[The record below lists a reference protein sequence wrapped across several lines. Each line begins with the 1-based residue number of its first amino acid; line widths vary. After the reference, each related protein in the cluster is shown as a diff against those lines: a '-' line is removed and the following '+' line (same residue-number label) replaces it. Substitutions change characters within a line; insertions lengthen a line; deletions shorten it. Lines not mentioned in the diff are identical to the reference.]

1 MELGISVIIP
11 LYNKRDYIQRSIR
24 SVLNQTF
31 SELECIVVDDG
42 STDDSLDIIG
52 GIEDDRIKFI
62 RKKNGGVSSARNLGI
77 KASKFEYLAFLD
89 ADDYWAPSYLEEIS
103 ELIGKYPN
111 RCLYFS
117 SYYRVENGGEKT
129 VKSSP
134 TLAKTNNSVVFNLF
148 DYFKNYHNY
157 ELPFHT
163 SCCVVDKK
171 AILEVGDF
179 DERISYYE
187 DYDFFSRVS
196 TQSEIVY
203 INKPLSFYN
212 CDVDAENR
220 LTGKRPPIDK
230 HWASQILFGFLSKSG
245 NTNVIYFV
253 NNMAVYLLWKYE
265 GDRLYRDKVKIIR
278 KLIDTNFLSKKSL
291 VFFYFPKWLIQFFIY
306 LKNRFNPYN

>member
-1 MELGISVIIP
+1 MYNKEDYIGRCLESVI
-11 LYNKRDYIQRSIR
+11 
-24 SVLNQTF
+24 NQTQGNY
-31 SELECIVVDDG
+31 ECIVVDDG
-42 STDDSLDIIG
+42 SVDQSLAIVTAFSDK
-52 GIEDDRIKFI
+52 RIRVISKD
-62 RKKNGGVSSARNLGI
+62 NGGVSSARNVGI
-77 KASKFEYLAFLD
+77 QSAKYDYLAFLD
-89 ADDYWAPSYLEEIS
+89 ADDYWAPTYLEEIS

-117 SYYRVENGGEKT
+117 SYYRVENGGVKT

-134 TLAKTNNSVVFNLF
+134 TLARTNNTVVFNLF
-148 DYFKNYHNY
+148 NFFKNYHSY

-179 DERISYYE
+179 DERIYYYE

-212 CDVDAENR
+212 CDVDEENR

-230 HWASQILFGFLSKSG
+230 HWASQILFGLLSKSK
-245 NTNVIYFV
+245 NSNVIYFV

-265 GDRLYRDKVKIIR
+265 KERLYMNKVKMIR

-291 VFFYFPKWLIQFFIY
+291 IFFYFPRWLIILFLN
-306 LKNRFNPYN
+306 LKNIRVL